1 LVTSSAPEI
10 HTSMS
15 VPNSRRLTVADSLIC
30 IAGLAIG
37 IWVSDIEL
45 IPSAKSSLYV
55 PTETW
60 RAHPVRLAWSWGSL
74 IVRHTQPMAATLTL
88 VLLLLRI
95 LKPRPDLRR
104 LTRQPGFT
112 ASFAASLAICI
123 GGALNY
129 ATTKATFTPG
139 HEAQGY
145 TWVALF
151 PNGSEPGIAAAAC
164 WALLVVGKS
173 WRFERTWI
181 DRLGCLL
188 GIYWLIMI
196 GIARLA
202 SQH

>member
-1 LVTSSAPEI
+1 
-10 HTSMS
+10 MS
-15 VPNSRRLTVADSLIC
+15 VPNSRRLRVSDSLIC

-37 IWVSDIEL
+37 IWVSDVSL
-45 IPSAKSSLYV
+45 IPWAKTSLSI
-55 PTETW
+55 PTEAW
-60 RAHPVRLAWSWGSL
+60 RAHPVWLAWHWGGL
-74 IVRHTQPMAATLTL
+74 IVRHTQPMAAVLTL

-112 ASFAASLAICI
+112 ASLAASLAICI

-129 ATTKATFTPG
+129 ATTEATFIPG

-145 TWVALF
+145 TLVALF
-151 PNGSEPGIAAAAC
+151 PHGSEPGIAVAAC
-164 WALLVVGKS
+164 WALLVVGRS

-202 SQH
+202 SQN